1 MRNQLIRAAPRHR
14 SSSATALRKRAWAEF
29 VAGDDTLA
37 RRELPTEILRSWY
50 RCRDLYRLDP
60 VDRVRAAAAPSP
72 KGGGRCWDDAYT
84 QLGGSASALAHEVSG
99 CLTAVTDA
107 DGNVLALWAG
117 DGMGRQTTEP
127 GLEAGARWSES
138 TGGTSGTGTAPLA
151 HHAIVVRGPEH
162 WRRDL
167 HAWTCLG
174 APVCDPITGEPVAT
188 LAVASLSEATVM
200 GVAKRLTSE
209 VAATQE
215 RLEQRTARDAR
226 VVQEHF
232 AGQLGRRST
241 KLLGVDWAG
250 TIIAASLDVRTLLRT
265 SEPDFALEVCGSS
278 RRTCTLLRDVVAN
291 ALPYALADPNWRGT
305 AVLGPPV
312 SARAELYNL
321 APVFNANRL
330 VGWTLA
336 GLGEPADPG
345 TIASDAQAPGPPAVG
360 DRIAALV
367 DNCVLLLDAS
377 EVRYAEANRHAVWLV
392 TDCGRVRAATKG
404 MDNLERE
411 LSALGFLRV
420 HRGFLV
426 NPLRVRR
433 VVHKGNGVICLDT
446 DVDRPECIPVSRRR
460 THDVERALGL

>member
-1 MRNQLIRAAPRHR
+1 VHAASRHR
-14 SSSATALRKRAWAEF
+14 SSSAAALRKRVWAEF

-37 RRELPTEILRSWY
+37 RRELPAEILRSWY

-72 KGGGRCWDDAYT
+72 KGWGRRWDDAYT
-84 QLGGSASALAHEVSG
+84 QLGGSAAALAHGVSG
-99 CLTAVTDA
+99 CMTAVTDA

-117 DGMGRQTTEP
+117 DGMGRQAIER
-127 GLEAGARWSES
+127 GLEAGTRWSES
-138 TGGTSGTGTAPLA
+138 TGGTSGTGTAPVA
-151 HHAIVVRGPEH
+151 HHAVVVRGPEH

-174 APVCDPITGEPVAT
+174 APVCDPVTTEPVAT

-200 GVAKRLTSE
+200 GVAKRLASE

-215 RLEQRTARDAR
+215 RLDQRTARDAR

-232 AGQLGRRST
+232 AAQHGRRST

-250 TIIAASLDVRTLLRT
+250 NIIAVSLDVRTLLRT
-265 SEPDFALEVCGSS
+265 SEPQFALEVCGGSG
-278 RRTCTLLRDVVAN
+278 RTCTLLRDIAAN

-321 APVFNANRL
+321 TSVFNANRL
-330 VGWTLA
+330 VGWILA

-345 TIASDAQAPGPPAVG
+345 TIASDAQAPSPPAVA

-367 DNCVLLLDAS
+367 DNSVLLLDAN
-377 EVRYAEANRHAVWLV
+377 EIRYAEANRHDIWLV
-392 TDCGRVRAATKG
+392 TDCGRIKAATKG
-404 MDNLERE
+404 MDNLEQE
-411 LSALGFLRV
+411 LSALGFIRV

-433 VVHKGNGVICLDT
+433 VVHKGNGLICLDT
-446 DVDRPECIPVSRRR
+446 DVERPECIPVSRRR
-460 THDVERALGL
+460 THEVEHALGL